1 MAGFRTHIT
10 VSGALGVVYGGATVE
25 PFGYPTETAILA
37 AGLTTVGGM
46 LPDLDSQS
54 GVPVREMFGLA
65 AIVGPL
71 CMVPRMHHAGVS
83 QEGILATMLFG
94 YVIIRYGLSRVF
106 KRFTVHRGMFHSLPG
121 MLVAGLVVY
130 LGYHS
135 SDRGLRLLLACG
147 VMVGFLSH
155 LLLDELY
162 SVDIQGVKIKLNQF
176 AGTAVKF
183 MSPSFP
189 ATATCYAL
197 LGALLYLAYKDYLA
211 AGGPIVLPFGGHLA
225 GR

>member
-10 VSGALGVVYGGATVE
+10 VSGALGVVYGGAAVQ
-25 PFGYPTETAILA
+25 PFGYTTETAVLA

-71 CMVPRMHHAGVS
+71 CMVPRLYHAGMS

-94 YVIIRYGLSRVF
+94 YVIIRYAMSRVF
-106 KRFTVHRGMFHSLPG
+106 KRFTVHRGMFHSIPAL
-121 MLVAGLVVY
+121 LIAGLVVY

-135 SDRGLRLLLACG
+135 TDHGIRLLFGCG

-155 LLLDELY
+155 LVLDELY
-162 SVDIQGVKIKLNQF
+162 SVDIHGVKVKLNKF

-189 ATATCYAL
+189 ATVTCYTL
-197 LGALLYLAYKDYLA
+197 LGALLYLAYQDYKA
-211 AGGPIVLPFGGHLA
+211 AGGAVRFALGK
-225 GR
+225 

>member
-1 MAGFRTHIT
+1 M
-10 VSGALGVVYGGATVE
+10 
-25 PFGYPTETAILA
+25 
-37 AGLTTVGGM
+37 
-46 LPDLDSQS
+46 
-54 GVPVREMFGLA
+54 
-65 AIVGPL
+65 
-71 CMVPRMHHAGVS
+71 
-83 QEGILATMLFG
+83 
-94 YVIIRYGLSRVF
+94 F

-211 AGGPIVLPFGGHLA
+211 AGGPIALPFGGHLA

>member
-10 VSGALGVVYGGATVE
+10 VSGALGVVYGGVAVQ
-25 PFGYPTETAILA
+25 PLGHPTETAVLA

-71 CMVPRMHHAGVS
+71 CVVPRLLKMGMT
-83 QEGILATMLFG
+83 QEGVLAVMLFG
-94 YVIIRYGLSRVF
+94 YVFIRYGLSRVF
-106 KRFTVHRGMFHSLPG
+106 KRFTVHRGMYHSIPAL
-121 MLVAGLVVY
+121 LIAGLVVY

-135 SDRGLRLLLACG
+135 DDRGIRLLFACG
-147 VMVGFLSH
+147 VMIGFLSH

-162 SVDIQGVKIKLNQF
+162 SVDIQGVKVKLNKF

-183 MSPSFP
+183 VSPSFP
-189 ATATCYAL
+189 ATVACYAL
-197 LGALLYLAYKDYLA
+197 LGALLYLAYEDYKA
-211 AGGPIVLPFGGHLA
+211 AGGAISLA
-225 GR
+225 MGR